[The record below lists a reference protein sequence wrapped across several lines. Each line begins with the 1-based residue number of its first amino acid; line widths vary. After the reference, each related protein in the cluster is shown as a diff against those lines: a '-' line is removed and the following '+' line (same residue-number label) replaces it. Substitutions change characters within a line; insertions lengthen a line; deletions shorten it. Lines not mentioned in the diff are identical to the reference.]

1 MKAKRFSRFFRA
13 AALALCGLFAF
24 AGCGTGGTDDKDPDT
39 PPGGGTQLQ
48 YDTRGLTPQQYSVA
62 NLTAVDD
69 YGRTVTVA
77 DPTNAEKRYVGVFYF
92 AWLGSQGMT
101 GIYDVNKLE
110 QLGDDSPLYDTNDT
124 TGQSPTHQFHFAS
137 EPLYGYYTMKD
148 PWIVARHV
156 ELLTMANIDYILF
169 DYTNNTYYNDVARLV
184 LETLRTYAA
193 QGWDVPKVGFY
204 TNTNSREVVMNL
216 YTTFYAPGAY
226 DDLWF
231 RFEGD
236 NRPVIVG
243 ISTANG
249 GATDQTNPA
258 FAISTDSDV
267 YQYFNFYESQWPST
281 GVSNDEK
288 GFPWMQWGSPIPNLN
303 GNASVSVAQHSLASV
318 YFSDQRPNSSRG
330 YDGQGNVNEDW
341 RQGSNFQ
348 WQWDTALK
356 YADAGMVKNI
366 FVTGWNEWTAIKY
379 VTGDGLGGGKST
391 SGYTGKD
398 VWFVDDYDAEYSRDI
413 EMGKEYGDGFYIQLV
428 SNTRTFKMN
437 ESSKYKMATKTISD
451 LSDLSAW
458 KNVFVEYADFA
469 GDAMAR
475 DGSNAANV
483 AHVYQDNT
491 NRNDIV
497 KLKVIHD
504 DTNVY
509 FYVETAEDITAHEEG
524 DTRWMNLLISAG
536 DTSTSFAGFNYIIN
550 RTPNEN
556 GTTSVEKCTESGF
569 HWAAAGEAEYYVSGN
584 VIVYKVPLSVLG
596 LSADNVEF
604 SFKVADNVQKPSY
617 YTEEDEE
624 ESILYYYITG
634 DSAPIG
640 RFGYAY
646 GK

>member
-1 MKAKRFSRFFRA
+1 MKSKFSRFFRA
-13 AALALCGLFAF
+13 AALTLCGLFAF
-24 AGCGTGGTDDKDPDT
+24 AGCATGGKDPDDS
-39 PPGGGTQLQ
+39 GGGSKLQ

-77 DPTNAEKRYVGVFYF
+77 DPTNTEKRYVGVFYF

-101 GIYDVNKLE
+101 GIYDVNELE
-110 QLGDDSPLYDTNDT
+110 KLGDDSPLYDTADT

-137 EPLYGYYTMKD
+137 EPLYGYYSMKD

-184 LETLRTYAA
+184 LQTLRTYAE

-216 YTTFYAPGAY
+216 YNTFYAPGAY

-249 GATDQTNPA
+249 GATDQTNPDY
-258 FAISTDSDV
+258 AISTDSDV
-267 YQYFNFYESQWPST
+267 YKYFNFYESQWPSSGT
-281 GVSNDEK
+281 VNEEK
-288 GFPWMQWGSPIPNLN
+288 GFPWMQWGSPIPNAN
-303 GNASVSVAQHSLASV
+303 GNASVSVAQHSAASV

-330 YDGQGNVNEDW
+330 YDGKGNVTEDW

-379 VTGDGLGGGKST
+379 VTGDGLGGGNST

-398 VWFVDDYDAEYSRDI
+398 VWFVDDYNAEYSRDI
-413 EMGKEYGDGFYIQLV
+413 EMGKEYGDNFYLQMV
-428 SNTRTFKMN
+428 SNARTFKMN
-437 ESSKYKMATKTISD
+437 EATQYKMATKTISD

-458 KNVFVEYADFA
+458 QNVFVEYADFA

-475 DGSNAANV
+475 DGANAANV
-483 AHVYQDNT
+483 EHSYVDNT

-504 DTNVY
+504 DENIY
-509 FYVETAEDITAHEEG
+509 FYVETLEDITEHEEG

-536 DTSTSFAGFNYIIN
+536 DTSTSFAGFNYIVN
-550 RTPNEN
+550 RNPNGN
-556 GTTSVEKCTESGF
+556 GTTSVEKCSENGF
-569 HWAAAGEAEYYVSGN
+569 HWTSAGEAEYYVSGN

-596 LSADNVEF
+596 LSADKVEF
-604 SFKVADNVQKPSY
+604 SFKVSDNVQKPSY
-617 YTEEDEE
+617 FDEEDED

>member
-24 AGCGTGGTDDKDPDT
+24 AGCATGGTDDKDPDT

-148 PWIVARHV
+148 PGGGARHG

-249 GATDQTNPA
+249 GASDQTNPA

-379 VTGDGLGGGKST
+379 VTGDGLGGGNNT

-569 HWAAAGEAEYYVSGN
+569 HWAAAGEVEYYVSGN

>member
-24 AGCGTGGTDDKDPDT
+24 AGCATGGTDDKDPDT

-148 PWIVARHV
+148 PWVVARHV

-379 VTGDGLGGGKST
+379 VTGDGLGGGNNT

>member
-24 AGCGTGGTDDKDPDT
+24 AGCATGGTDDKDPDT
-39 PPGGGTQLQ
+39 PPGGGNQLQ

-184 LETLRTYAA
+184 LETLRTYAE

-249 GATDQTNPA
+249 GASDQTNPA

-379 VTGDGLGGGKST
+379 VTGDGLGGGNNT

-556 GTTSVEKCTESGF
+556 GTTSIEKCTESGF

>member
-24 AGCGTGGTDDKDPDT
+24 AGCGTGGKDPDNQ
-39 PPGGGTQLQ
+39 GGGNQLQ

-267 YQYFNFYESQWPST
+267 YKYFNFYESQWPST

-379 VTGDGLGGGKST
+379 VTGDGVGGGNNT